1 MDELKAC
8 MSEREFETVA
18 EREDATAVDCVVT
31 GSAGS
36 E

>member
-1 MDELKAC
+1 
-8 MSEREFETVA
+8 MSGKEFETVAVA
-18 EREDATAVDCVVT
+18 EREDATAVDGVVT

>member
-1 MDELKAC
+1 
-8 MSEREFETVA
+8 MSERVFATVA
-18 EREDATAVDCVVT
+18 EREDATVADGVVT